1 MLESYL
7 YEADD
12 DWKKEKFKDPVS
24 GEDKSI
30 ESGLSSGHEK
40 TRKAAAA
47 ARDKIKPKKGEEEPE
62 TKPDTT
68 DQDSK
73 AKEKG
78 EEPSGEE
85 PSGEEPSGEEPKKGV
100 FDKPGS
106 GKADDYLGGD
116 DEPEDK
122 DSEFGKD
129 YTSKFT
135 GTDEPSGEE
144 PKDDY
149 EMGSE
154 IGTLSHIDQDAHAEI
169 DRFAKWADDGNTS
182 AITHQV
188 MKGFFKHVKNSGL
201 EVTDAFVG
209 DDTVRITLSNGNE
222 VSIDDNGYIFTDD
235 QEFDG
240 PSDISQ
246 LDLGEKEPSGEE
258 PSAEI
263 PKPKREP
270 VKVNYDGKSG
280 EKGSTGKGAT
290 GRWAAWHGYSG
301 KSAGFDSA
309 EAAAAWASG
318 AYDDPEDAIKVGKAA
333 EEKRIA
339 ASKKE
344 AAESAAAIKK
354 EVENAPPEAK
364 SWYEEKVGSKI
375 DKVLD
380 FFEDLQSNEGP
391 GKEESVKVIN
401 GKKYSAIKES
411 KKHPLK
417 EQYDRLF
424 TNRTII

>member
-1 MLESYL
+1 MKMSTYKKWMLESYL

-12 DWKKEKFKDPVS
+12 DKIWDEPIGKTDDGKPITVKTAYDNPNHALHKKAKAMV
-24 GEDKSI
+24 DKS
-30 ESGLSSGHEK
+30 
-40 TRKAAAA
+40 KAKG
-47 ARDKIKPKKGEEEPE
+47 DKDKG

-73 AKEKG
+73 AKEKGEEPSG

-135 GTDEPSGEE
+135 GTD
-144 PKDDY
+144 
-149 EMGSE
+149 
-154 IGTLSHIDQDAHAEI
+154 
-169 DRFAKWADDGNTS
+169 
-182 AITHQV
+182 
-188 MKGFFKHVKNSGL
+188 
-201 EVTDAFVG
+201 
-209 DDTVRITLSNGNE
+209 
-222 VSIDDNGYIFTDD
+222 
-235 QEFDG
+235 
-240 PSDISQ
+240 
-246 LDLGEKEPSGEE
+246 EPSGEE

-344 AAESAAAIKK
+344 KEAAESAAAIKK
-354 EVENAPPEAK
+354 EVENAPPEVK
-364 SWYEEKVGSKI
+364 SWYEKSIGSKV
-375 DKVLD
+375 DKALTYA
-380 FFEDLQSNEGP
+380 EDVADWWENSDYGEDNTFPKWGETETRASYP
-391 GKEESVKVIN
+391 ESVEIN
-401 GKKYSAIKES
+401 GKKYRAIKES

-424 TNRTII
+424 KNKTVI